1 MLPLVKPRRGRFH
14 ADWFNSSEDQ
24 SVSSGKHLQWTQV
37 LWVASKGWSQQGSDA
52 KPTQSYSRKSFLGSV
67 GFQREPGVSSLCLN
81 QQKGPCVSKWRIPFE
96 DKRRITRVCTREIQG
111 IWVFELTQVTIW
123 EPVPSRHGV
132 WGILKS
138 REPALA
144 ESNRTG
150 AQNTLTQGR
159 EPAEHICLA
168 QPPPCSFSPWFHG
181 DGEEAGHFSCIFTDQ
196 CNSLHSSPHR
206 NQPLVI
212 SVCKSS
218 FISIVTL
225 LQESHVR

>member
-111 IWVFELTQVTIW
+111 IWVFELTHLGTCAQQARGLRDFEEQRACFGWKQQDRSPEHPHTRTRTCRAHLFGAASSMFFFSLVSW
-123 EPVPSRHGV
+123 RWGGSRTFLMH
-132 WGILKS
+132 
-138 REPALA
+138 
-144 ESNRTG
+144 
-150 AQNTLTQGR
+150 
-159 EPAEHICLA
+159 
-168 QPPPCSFSPWFHG
+168 
-181 DGEEAGHFSCIFTDQ
+181 
-196 CNSLHSSPHR
+196 LHW
-206 NQPLVI
+206 
-212 SVCKSS
+212 SV
-218 FISIVTL
+218 
-225 LQESHVR
+225 